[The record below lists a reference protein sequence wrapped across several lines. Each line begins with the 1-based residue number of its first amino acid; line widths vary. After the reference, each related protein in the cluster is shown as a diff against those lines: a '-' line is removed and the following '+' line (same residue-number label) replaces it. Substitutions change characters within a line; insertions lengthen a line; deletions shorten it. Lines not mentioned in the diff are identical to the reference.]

1 MAWFVI
7 PVQHSYLLY
16 PVPTYLIPYTLTL
29 TLTLG
34 PPRKR
39 SRRMADRW
47 IVCWFGQPGR
57 SDPLPFAPSGD
68 R

>member
-47 IVCWFGQPGR
+47 IVCWFGQI
-57 SDPLPFAPSGD
+57 
-68 R
+68 